1 LICQDVFDMDV
12 TGYHLLFMALTGP
25 VLFGIT
31 LLIELNESV
40 WLRHGPAPPP
50 PTIEDEDVAA
60 GTNKPDTRTTHAL
73 DTEAYFSRIEAPW
86 ACFGGG
92 VRIWNPKP
100 PPRKHTWQYG
110 FLNRLHGGGAH
121 PLAACGVATRCCWKP

>member
-1 LICQDVFDMDV
+1 MIRQGVFDMDV

-25 VLFGIT
+25 VLFGLT

-50 PTIEDEDVAA
+50 PTLEDADVAA

-73 DTEAYFSRIEAPW
+73 DTQACFARIEAPRGTLW
-86 ACFGGG
+86 RWG
-92 VRIWNPKP
+92 
-100 PPRKHTWQYG
+100 
-110 FLNRLHGGGAH
+110 
-121 PLAACGVATRCCWKP
+121 